1 MISKDGYKTLITQVF
16 ANDDD
21 CIAADVV
28 FGVTPALSGN
38 FERQPD
44 GTWNLEYEFVMQPG
58 ERRIPKPPLP

>member
-1 MISKDGYKTLITQVF
+1 MISKEGFKTLITQVF

-38 FERQPD
+38 FRRDEKGVWRLD
-44 GTWNLEYEFVMQPG
+44 YDFVMQPG
-58 ERRIPKPPLP
+58 TRRIPKPPLP